1 MNFVYQNI
9 YLNHSKKFKGYRNKE
24 SVHFLET
31 KDDRIFGGSHCLTDG
46 PDTPDTSRPSI
57 NNIPRGMVRAS
68 HIIRKGRDGDL
79 SKV

>member
-31 KDDRIFGGSHCLTDG
+31 KDDRIFGGSH
-46 PDTPDTSRPSI
+46 
-57 NNIPRGMVRAS
+57 
-68 HIIRKGRDGDL
+68 
-79 SKV
+79 